1 MKKFRTNYFNKL
13 SYLRLIKMWSAIM
26 LLCLGATACVPGPP
40 GHPGPPGPGPLPV
53 PHMLP

>member
-1 MKKFRTNYFNKL
+1 MKRLKINFFKKF
-13 SYLRLIKMWSAIM
+13 SRLIRIKLWLAIM

-40 GHPGPPGPGPLPV
+40 GPPGPGPVLA